1 MSSPKESVKYQE
13 ATTLERDLPR
23 TEAIRVYMVD
33 SRHKT
38 LTIEHFCFVSEV
50 VRLMAESLGL
60 RTWDH
65 FGIFEQAIRNESLV
79 EKPLKEEE
87 SLSLLT
93 LQKLRRSD
101 CRLIFKCKL
110 FLELRLLDAEQQALH
125 LYYIQICN
133 YVTTGYYYASVEQ
146 SIALAARQLQAQY
159 GAFNP
164 ASHLGGFLQQRLGEY
179 FAPIILESA
188 DKVDLERK
196 TLAAFSCL
204 QSVSQEQS
212 RRLYII
218 QALKLPTFGSRFF
231 YVRQRKVKNLP
242 EHLYLGVRSTGLLL
256 ARYNNRELIRSW
268 SFDTISRWGFSEG
281 SFHVQ
286 LKSYNGSY
294 EMHWEFFTSEA
305 EGVVALLDNY
315 MNSLLSELD
324 DDKMIPVSSTTN
336 TAATLIQAAVKGFLV
351 RRRLYNLQRLMAVRL
366 IEYHWLRIKV

>member
-204 QSVSQEQS
+204 QSVS
-212 RRLYII
+212 
-218 QALKLPTFGSRFF
+218 
-231 YVRQRKVKNLP
+231 
-242 EHLYLGVRSTGLLL
+242 
-256 ARYNNRELIRSW
+256 
-268 SFDTISRWGFSEG
+268 
-281 SFHVQ
+281 
-286 LKSYNGSY
+286 
-294 EMHWEFFTSEA
+294 
-305 EGVVALLDNY
+305 
-315 MNSLLSELD
+315 
-324 DDKMIPVSSTTN
+324 SS
-336 TAATLIQAAVKGFLV
+336 
-351 RRRLYNLQRLMAVRL
+351 
-366 IEYHWLRIKV
+366 